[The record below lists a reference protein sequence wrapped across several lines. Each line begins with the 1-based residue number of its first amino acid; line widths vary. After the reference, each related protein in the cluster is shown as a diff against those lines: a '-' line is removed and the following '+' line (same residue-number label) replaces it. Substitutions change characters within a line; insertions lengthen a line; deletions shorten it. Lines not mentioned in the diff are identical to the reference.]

1 MMNRLLVLLLALF
14 LSNSAYSVDWITHR
28 GNSCGEPENTLRAVA
43 DSWRLGADAVEI
55 DVRFSTDGVAYLF
68 HDNRYRDKN
77 LIELSYQQIKA
88 LIGETHVPRLS
99 SVLMIGG
106 SGYYILDLKQPKINN
121 IPVLKEV
128 LEESGLAREQVYIQS
143 RDIHFLKAAD
153 EAIENASLAY
163 LTSLRRS
170 RLTQLAPSP
179 ESILAE
185 VSHADIHALT
195 IKGRSFLNTDYITT
209 LRSTGL
215 RVFVWTINKSE
226 RTTFYE
232 NAGVDGIITDA
243 IATIAKLDDICELLS
258 RKEIFDHF

>member
-1 MMNRLLVLLLALF
+1 MNRLFLLLLT
-14 LSNSAYSVDWITHR
+14 LCLTNSVYSVDWITHR
-28 GNSCGEPENTLRAVA
+28 GNSCGEPENTLRAVS

-55 DVRFSTDGVAYLF
+55 DVRFSVDGVAYLF
-68 HDNRYRDKN
+68 HDNRFRDKY

-88 LIGETHVPRLS
+88 LIGEAHVPTLT
-99 SVLMIGG
+99 SVLMTGI
-106 SGYYILDLKQPKINN
+106 SGYYILDLKQPKIKD
-121 IPVLKEV
+121 IPILKEV
-128 LEESGLAREQVYIQS
+128 LENSGLSSEQVFIQS

-170 RLTQLAPSP
+170 RHTQQAPSP

-185 VSHADIHALT
+185 VSHVDIHALT
-195 IKGRSFLNTDYITT
+195 IKGRSFLNTHYITT

-226 RTTFYE
+226 RSTFYE

-243 IATIAKLDDICELLS
+243 ITTIAKLDDICQLLS
-258 RKEIFDHF
+258 RKATKPS